1 MIVVDDEG
9 EVNPRAAA
17 AAAAR
22 GGERC
27 CCCCELDATPAVGPV
42 ERERWVRY
50 WFGGER
56 GEW

>member
-1 MIVVDDEG
+1 MVVDDEG
-9 EVNPRAAA
+9 EVTARAAA
-17 AAAAR
+17 K

-27 CCCCELDATPAVGPV
+27 CCCELEAGPETTPVGPV